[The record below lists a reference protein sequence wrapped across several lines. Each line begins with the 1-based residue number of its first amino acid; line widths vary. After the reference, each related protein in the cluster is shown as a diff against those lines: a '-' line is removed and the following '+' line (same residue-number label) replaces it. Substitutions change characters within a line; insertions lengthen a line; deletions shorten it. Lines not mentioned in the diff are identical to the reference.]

1 MAKFRRELRTV
12 AERPFG
18 YLSALIK
25 TGEGLIKSQLHFLSP
40 SLCALSSHCRL
51 SHFSI
56 AAAVPWSSHCR
67 RLPALSYPAPPA
79 LHPSHCIIR
88 AEPPQLACLS
98 RESALTTRV
107 LAIRSLPRPE
117 PILPWSW
124 FILVP
129 CPSTRCSFEPCF
141 SV

>member
-25 TGEGLIKSQLHFLSP
+25 TGEGFANKSIRILP
-40 SLCALSSHCRL
+40 PPRVPRA
-51 SHFSI
+51 SI
-56 AAAVPWSSHCR
+56 AAAVPWSPHCR
-67 RLPALSYPAPPA
+67 RLLTLSYPAPPA

-117 PILPWSW
+117 PTLPWSW